1 MGKLSMPKPWVG
13 ALLLVSAFGIPF
25 FLFETPSGRGVASM
39 FTSGESTATDGSGEP
54 GGKQWWEQRSI
65 DSGYLTST
73 GDASSDPLS
82 SLGVSNSPGFLPAGT
97 VNARVDNSPSTS
109 LGAAYRPIQALREVV
124 RFDISPNWIPNRFPR
139 VNTVLSN
146 MQLDGLRVPL
156 VTGTQ
161 PNDLAGTLTY
171 YFDRYKRLQRIT
183 IHAVTGDPSRFVAEL
198 QHAYQME
205 QQPSL
210 GGGLFMKKWNG
221 RPVSLV
227 YTEPAPVLTEENRY
241 SRYRFFA
248 ELNQPSL
255 EFGLSEEAQQLLQAG
270 TGADRW

>member
-1 MGKLSMPKPWVG
+1 MPKPWVG
-13 ALLLVSAFGIPF
+13 ALLLASAFGVPF
-25 FLFETPSGRGVASM
+25 FLFETPTGRGMASM
-39 FTSGESTATDGSGEP
+39 FTSREGRPADSSSPIGGE
-54 GGKQWWEQRSI
+54 QWWQQSSV
-65 DSGYLTST
+65 DSGYLTSS
-73 GDASSDPLS
+73 AAMPDPLS
-82 SLGVSNSPGFLPAGT
+82 AAGGASSQGLSPSGA
-97 VNARVDNSPSTS
+97 VNARVGSSTASP
-109 LGAAYRPIQALREVV
+109 LGTGYRPVQALREVV

-161 PNDLAGTLTY
+161 PTDLAGTLTY
-171 YFDRYKRLQRIT
+171 YFDRYKRVQRVT

-227 YTEPAPVLTEENRY
+227 YTAPAPVLTENNRH
-241 SRYRFFA
+241 SRYQFFA

-255 EFGLSEEAQQLLQAG
+255 EFGMSEEAQQLLQVG
-270 TGADRW
+270 KDADRW